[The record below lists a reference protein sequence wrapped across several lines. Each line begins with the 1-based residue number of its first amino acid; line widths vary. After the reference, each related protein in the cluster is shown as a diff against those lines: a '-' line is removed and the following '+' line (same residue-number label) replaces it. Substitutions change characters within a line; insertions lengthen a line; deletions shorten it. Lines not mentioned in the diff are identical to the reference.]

1 MKKSLILLALVGVS
15 FARCF
20 SATLPQDPRT
30 FPALIV
36 HDRGMGSG
44 FFLQL
49 SNSVYLITAKH
60 VLFTESE
67 GTNALQLQSPAA
79 VVKSYAHV
87 GTTNITERVFNIDLA
102 QLMSAGEI
110 RYSSNRDVALVRI
123 EQCASNDSHLAFS
136 LPGFAKASQDTGLNL
151 FGVEFACRT
160 SEVDVGAEVFM
171 FGYPISLTGPISAI
185 FDPSEPLLR
194 KGIVAGLNLVRK
206 TMIID
211 CPSYFGNSGGPVI
224 QVDHPNFGV
233 TRFRVIGL
241 VSGFVPFQEEWEN
254 KTMRYSH
261 VLKSNSGYTVV
272 EPVDIALDMVWK

>member
-1 MKKSLILLALVGVS
+1 
-15 FARCF
+15 
-20 SATLPQDPRT
+20 
-30 FPALIV
+30 
-36 HDRGMGSG
+36 MGSG